1 MNILERLNMKIAEI
15 EAKKPQQPKL
25 RVRVTFS
32 LATGRISWPS
42 QPVKTEQPAA
52 TQQMG
57 SGIVQLR
64 EEAHQHVNCT
74 CTHCGGSGRYI
85 NFKKGTV
92 GKCYRCDGK
101 GVYTEADDAFMRRRM
116 NRNEA
121 ISRVAGF

>member
-1 MNILERLNMKIAEI
+1 MNILERLNKKIAEI

-42 QPVKTEQPAA
+42 QPVKTPTVTEPI
-52 TQQMG
+52 G
-57 SGIVQLR
+57 SGVKLR
-64 EEAHQHVNCT
+64 EEEKQHINCT